1 MRKGPHAAEIP
12 KLSTRKSIQ
21 ALGTATFSRSVKV
34 LPGRITM
41 SAERLAMMSA
51 EIRSQL
57 LALLSPATRL
67 IVVKDHR
74 PQHERQQA
82 WRNAV
87 PRMVQAFKSVS
98 DT

>member
-1 MRKGPHAAEIP
+1 MPA
-12 KLSTRKSIQ
+12 
-21 ALGTATFSRSVKV
+21 
-34 LPGRITM
+34 RITV

-67 IVVKDHR
+67 IVVARITAPSTNDNR
-74 PQHERQQA
+74 A

-87 PRMVQAFKSVS
+87 PRIVRAFKSVS